1 MRREDFEM
9 EDPNFEENE
18 DSNVIEYLGVINP
31 DGETLSIANNFAD
44 KIEIVYVQ
52 E

>member
-1 MRREDFEM
+1 MRREDFEK
-9 EDPNFEENE
+9 EEPNFEEKE
-18 DSNVIEYLGVINP
+18 DSNESEYLGAINP
-31 DGETLSIANNFAD
+31 DGETFSIANNFAD